1 MFRHEKIRIR
11 RIALQLTIEELARR
25 LDLKSPSAVSLWE
38 QGKRT
43 PSTYSIGKLAR
54 VLDVPVSFFYD
65 LRSCVPRTQHRGRDI
80 TPRQRQVL
88 YGLAAGLTHRQM
100 GMRLRVSTRTI
111 DFHHRDLNRIF
122 SVSSVVL
129 LLREAVRLRILPEN
143 ILGIPTATLLRR
155 IPAGLRRR
163 STQKLTRRLMDPT

>member
-54 VLDVPVSFFYD
+54 VLDVPVSFFM
-65 LRSCVPRTQHRGRDI
+65 T
-80 TPRQRQVL
+80 
-88 YGLAAGLTHRQM
+88 
-100 GMRLRVSTRTI
+100 
-111 DFHHRDLNRIF
+111 
-122 SVSSVVL
+122 
-129 LLREAVRLRILPEN
+129 
-143 ILGIPTATLLRR
+143 
-155 IPAGLRRR
+155 
-163 STQKLTRRLMDPT
+163 